1 VSRKLWSFLTVG
13 CLASVA
19 FAAPKG
25 TVPRSSASRY
35 SAHTQGDGISIGA
48 RLLSAEEARKTFVSD
63 VTRCC
68 VVIEFAIY
76 PEKNRPLTV
85 SLDNFIL
92 RLTGS
97 ETAAKPS
104 SAKVISAT
112 LQKKAQEQ
120 RDVSVSP
127 TVGVGYGSGKVY
139 DPATGTQRGGGVYTT
154 AGVGVGIGSRGNE
167 SGSSEKDRAVMETE
181 LSEKGLPEG
190 ATAAPVAGFLYF
202 SISRAKKAT
211 YRLEYILN
219 RNQVELEFQAK

>member
-1 VSRKLWSFLTVG
+1 VSRKLWSVLIVG

-19 FAAPKG
+19 FAVPKG

-35 SAHTQGDGISIGA
+35 PAHTQGDGISIGA
-48 RLLSAEEARKTFVSD
+48 RLLSPEEARKTFVSD
-63 VTRCC
+63 VNRCC

-76 PEKNRPLTV
+76 PEKDKPLTV
-85 SLDNFIL
+85 SLDSFTL

-104 SAKVISAT
+104 SAKVVSAT
-112 LQKKAQEQ
+112 VQKKAQGQ

-127 TVGVGYGSGKVY
+127 TVGVGYGSGRVY
-139 DPATGTQRGGGVYTT
+139 DPATGTQRGGGVYTA

-167 SGSSEKDRAVMETE
+167 PGSSEKDRAVMETE

-202 SISRAKKAT
+202 PISRTKKAT
-211 YRLEYILN
+211 YQLEYMLN
-219 RNQVELEFQAK
+219 GNRVKLECQ

>member
-1 VSRKLWSFLTVG
+1 VSRKLWSVLIVG
-13 CLASVA
+13 CLASLA

-35 SAHTQGDGISIGA
+35 PVHTQSDGISIAA
-48 RLLSAEEARKTFVSD
+48 RLLPPAEAHKTFVSD
-63 VTRCC
+63 VNRCC
-68 VVIEFAIY
+68 VVLEFAIY
-76 PEKNRPLTV
+76 PEKDKPLTV
-85 SLDNFIL
+85 SLDSFTL

-104 SAKVISAT
+104 SAKVVSAM

-127 TVGVGYGSGKVY
+127 TVGVGYGSGSVY

-154 AGVGVGIGSRGNE
+154 AGVGVGIGSQGSE
-167 SGSSEKDRAVMETE
+167 PASSEKDRAVMETE

-190 ATAAPVAGFLYF
+190 ATAAPVAGYLYF
-202 SISRAKKAT
+202 PISRTKKAT
-211 YRLEYILN
+211 YQLEYMLN
-219 RNQVELEFQAK
+219 GNKVKLEFQ